1 MRNKAHSAHVVVGLF
16 AGLVATTFV
25 AAPAFAADPPAKKAG
40 ATKAAPAKAAPAKAD
55 ATKADTGAPSAD
67 AKPAAAKPPTKKQ
80 KDAARKAYGE
90 GEKAFNSG
98 DYASAVVAFKK
109 ANEAIKSPQADYWIA
124 KALDAQGRTDE
135 AIAAYE
141 SFLAEPE
148 SVKVGDQKLGDA
160 KARLDAL
167 KATLV
172 GEVAVDTDPAGA
184 AVSVDG
190 APQEGQA
197 PMTLK
202 LTPGKHHI
210 TVAAAGYQQKDLDL
224 EVKGGDQQKQSI
236 ALLKEAPA
244 APMPLAAPPP
254 PPPAPPPPPPPPEEH
269 SMVPAYVTLGIA
281 GAAAVV
287 GTVFG
292 VKALGSKSDFDKNPT
307 TKSADDTE
315 RSALIA
321 DMAFGVAITLGV
333 TGVVLLT
340 SDDDTPPSSPAARLK
355 RHEPQRARL
364 DILPYAG
371 PKSGGAQA
379 KLTF

>member
-1 MRNKAHSAHVVVGLF
+1 VVGLF

-25 AAPAFAADPPAKKAG
+25 AAPAFAADPPAKKA
-40 ATKAAPAKAAPAKAD
+40 APAKMAPAKAAPAKAD
-55 ATKADTGAPSAD
+55 ATKADASATSTD

-80 KDAARKAYGE
+80 KDAARKAYAE

-98 DYASAVVAFKK
+98 DYAGAVVAFRK
-109 ANEAIKSPQADYWIA
+109 ANDAIKSPQADYWIA
-124 KALDAQGRTDE
+124 KALDAQAKTDE

-148 SVKVGDQKLGDA
+148 SAKVGEQKLTDA
-160 KARLDAL
+160 KSRLDAL

-172 GEVAVDTDPAGA
+172 AEVAVDTDPPGA
-184 AVSVDG
+184 TVSVDG
-190 APQEGQA
+190 APQEGQP

-210 TVAAAGYQQKDLDL
+210 TVAAAGYEPKDLDL
-224 EVKGGDQQKQSI
+224 EVKGGEQLKQSI
-236 ALLKEAPA
+236 ALMKEAPP
-244 APMPLAAPPP
+244 APVPASEPP
-254 PPPAPPPPPPPPEEH
+254 PPPAPPPPAPPPPEEH

-340 SDDDTPPSSPAARLK
+340 SDDDTPSSSASAHLK
-355 RHEPQRARL
+355 RHQPQRARL